1 MKLSTLKTCEQLIG
15 SNDLAALGAELR
27 QVIKAEDKPDWIK
40 YLGRLH
46 TFVLVLECG
55 QTPTAP
61 FSIYGES
68 NDKLGDDFL
77 TYSQLIGGDH
87 CPGAGECLDYCYSKK
102 AHRYP
107 AAWCRQAQNAILAR
121 SDTGRAL
128 LVTALDNKLL
138 ERKYKELDQVTF
150 RLFVDGDFI
159 STQAVLFWMD
169 VLRDRP
175 RLSCYGYSKSFNELL
190 AAGVVLDI
198 QDKQWPVNYILNVSD
213 GHRHSPGMVKSIES
227 LPITRGR
234 FVTVK
239 MPYKVQS
246 KMHADRGHQI
256 KLRDV
261 YGAKAFTCPGK
272 CGDCTPKG
280 HACGSS
286 RFNDVDIIIA
296 VH

>member
-1 MKLSTLKTCEQLIG
+1 MKLSNLNTIENLI
-15 SNDLAALGAELR
+15 SANDIPAITRELR
-27 QVIKAEDKPDWIK
+27 LLIEKEEKPGWRTNLEK
-40 YLGRLH
+40 LWMM
-46 TFVLVLECG
+46 TFMLERKK
-55 QTPTAP
+55 TLIAP
-61 FSIYGES
+61 FTIIAES
-68 NDKLGDDFL
+68 NSKLGENFL

-87 CPGAGECLDYCYSKK
+87 CPGAGECLKYCYSKK

-121 SDTGRAL
+121 SDTGRRLIVA
-128 LVTALDNKLL
+128 ALDKALSQ
-138 ERKYKELDQVTF
+138 RKFDDKKVTF
-150 RLFVDGDFI
+150 RLFVDGDFH
-159 STQAVLFWMD
+159 STDSVLFWMD

-175 RLSCYGYSKSFNELL
+175 KIEAYGYSKSFVELL
-190 AAGVVLDI
+190 AANVVLDMT
-198 QDKQWPVNYILNVSD
+198 DKQWPDNYILNLSD
-213 GHRHSPGMVKSIES
+213 GHKHGPEMVRYVEQ
-227 LPITRGR
+227 LPISRGR

-239 MPYKVQS
+239 MPYAVNS
-246 KMHADRGHQI
+246 TMHAKRDHQN

-286 RFNDVDIIIA
+286 RFKDVDIIIA